1 MEFEDI
7 RLSEVSQAGE
17 DVICSLTQEPKSQSQ
32 RNGMQYFLWDPGKGQ
47 GKKGME
53 KGWLVGT
60 AGYEERLLRF
70 WISWTRLVAAI
81 NRLFQNNRQRGF
93 CVF

>member
-32 RNGMQYFLWDPGKGQ
+32 RDRGCNSCFGSREGSR
-47 GKKGME
+47 
-53 KGWLVGT
+53 
-60 AGYEERLLRF
+60 EERDGERVACGY
-70 WISWTRLVAAI
+70 SWV
-81 NRLFQNNRQRGF
+81 
-93 CVF
+93 